1 MKKILQKAFDVITTP
16 IVGLIVHIGTSIELN
31 EDGSWDK
38 HHDRKNKRASR

>member
-1 MKKILQKAFDVITTP
+1 MKKMFKKVVEAITAP

-38 HHDRKNKRASR
+38 HHERKNRRASR

>member
-1 MKKILQKAFDVITTP
+1 MKKMFKKAFEAITAP

-38 HHDRKNKRASR
+38 HHEIKNRRAIR